1 MPETL
6 DAQQAFEPLLNVPS
20 NNISADSEPKID
32 SAVLPLLSN
41 RKPLVDHLMNLI
53 TRERLRYNIPPHLM
67 EIKLHVNSE
76 TGQKLIHIKQTVV
89 TDAKTALEY
98 WDKVS
103 APVDQWISTLPE
115 NQADIV
121 RDEIHLTIHWKPN
134 VSGQ

>member
-1 MPETL
+1 MIAL
-6 DAQQAFEPLLNVPS
+6 FCRYF
-20 NNISADSEPKID
+20 
-32 SAVLPLLSN
+32 SN

-67 EIKLHVNSE
+67 EIKLHVDSE